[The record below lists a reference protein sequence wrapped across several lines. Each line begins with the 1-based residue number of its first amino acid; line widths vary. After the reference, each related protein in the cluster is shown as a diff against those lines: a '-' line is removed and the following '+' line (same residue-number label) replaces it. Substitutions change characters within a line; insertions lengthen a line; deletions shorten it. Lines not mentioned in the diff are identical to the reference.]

1 MKSRESLTS
10 LPPSPSAARRSR
22 AIKYSIAMGIRMVC
36 VICLI
41 FAPQIISFFRDDPE
55 VIKVGIVALRWQA
68 AALPLSATVVMTNM
82 MLQSMGKGIPASI
95 TASARNGLFFIPM
108 ILLLPRIF
116 GLFGVEITQACA
128 DVLSI
133 AVSVPL
139 AARVLRKMK
148 ETGT

>member
-1 MKSRESLTS
+1 
-10 LPPSPSAARRSR
+10 
-22 AIKYSIAMGIRMVC
+22 
-36 VICLI
+36 
-41 FAPQIISFFRDDPE
+41 
-55 VIKVGIVALRWQA
+55 
-68 AALPLSATVVMTNM
+68 
-82 MLQSMGKGIPASI
+82 
-95 TASARNGLFFIPM
+95 M